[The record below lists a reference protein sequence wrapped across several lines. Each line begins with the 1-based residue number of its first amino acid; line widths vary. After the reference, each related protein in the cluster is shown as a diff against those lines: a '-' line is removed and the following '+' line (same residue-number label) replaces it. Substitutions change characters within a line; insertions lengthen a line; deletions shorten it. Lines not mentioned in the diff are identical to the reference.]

1 MDSRG
6 YRDCSPTVEIQMEN
20 KIEATTLLNPLL
32 SKFENK
38 IARLFLRAQDGAG
51 DH

>member
-6 YRDCSPTVEIQMEN
+6 YRDFSPTVEIQMES
-20 KIEATTLLNPLL
+20 KIETTTLL
-32 SKFENK
+32 SKFENE

-51 DH
+51 DL